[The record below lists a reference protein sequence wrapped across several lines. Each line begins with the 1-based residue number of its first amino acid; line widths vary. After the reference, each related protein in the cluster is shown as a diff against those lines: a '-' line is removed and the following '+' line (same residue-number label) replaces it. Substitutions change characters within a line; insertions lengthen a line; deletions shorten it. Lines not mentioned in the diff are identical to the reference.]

1 MRTAIIHPSRN
12 KSFSRSSFRVCIFEN
27 SLFLDSR
34 NSILDSRSS
43 ILASRN
49 SNVSTFETRESSFED
64 RVETVNLH
72 LTGTVIVLVCYSCKY
87 LGRGSWQA
95 KRAGKN
101 GARKSEPA
109 EKPLNFEFSAFVHE
123 HSILIGLK

>member
-12 KSFSRSSFRVCIFEN
+12 KSFSRSSLRVCIFEN
-27 SLFLDSR
+27 SVFLDSR
-34 NSILDSRSS
+34 NS

-72 LTGTVIVLVCYSCKY
+72 LTGTVIWQNKMVVVVVVVVVASAKVCT
-87 LGRGSWQA
+87 
-95 KRAGKN
+95 
-101 GARKSEPA
+101 
-109 EKPLNFEFSAFVHE
+109 
-123 HSILIGLK
+123 

>member
-1 MRTAIIHPSRN
+1 M
-12 KSFSRSSFRVCIFEN
+12 
-27 SLFLDSR
+27 FLDSR

-72 LTGTVIVLVCYSCKY
+72 LTGTVHPGILPGDEYKAA
-87 LGRGSWQA
+87 LF
-95 KRAGKN
+95 
-101 GARKSEPA
+101 
-109 EKPLNFEFSAFVHE
+109 PLNDNKYEW
-123 HSILIGLK
+123 